1 MRWLVVAAVVEPR
14 LPEPMT
20 PERADLLARRWRW
33 GLYACLAVDLAL
45 YFLGMPPL
53 VLAVPL
59 FGALWCIESR
69 AECRG
74 WLAGYRAARRE
85 ELERQASGD
94 PR

>member
-1 MRWLVVAAVVEPR
+1 MVEPR
-14 LPEPMT
+14 LSEPMT

-33 GLYACLAVDLAL
+33 GLYVCLVVDLVL

-59 FGALWCIESR
+59 LGALWCIESR

-74 WLAGYRAARRE
+74 WLSGYRAARTEDLRRGAG
-85 ELERQASGD
+85 ER
-94 PR
+94 R